1 MRGEFSFF
9 FFFFSSSLYH
19 LFGLIGWVSFARARL
34 RGPASSPREMPSRI
48 HGREKNGTCELT
60 FANRAFADF
69 VFGSLILHFFC
80 VNFIN

>member
-19 LFGLIGWVSFARARL
+19 LFGLIGLVSFARACADL
-34 RGPASSPREMPSRI
+34 RRVRERCLLKFVDV
-48 HGREKNGTCELT
+48 RKNGTCELT

>member
-9 FFFFSSSLYH
+9 FFFSSSFPSVWIDRLG
-19 LFGLIGWVSFARARL
+19 FFRARL
-34 RGPASSPREMPSRI
+34 CGPASSPREMPSRI

>member
-9 FFFFSSSLYH
+9 FFSSSLHH
-19 LFGLIGWVSFARARL
+19 LFGLIGWVSFARALARTCVESA
-34 RGPASSPREMPSRI
+34 RDAFSNSWTRK
-48 HGREKNGTCELT
+48 KNGTCELT

>member
-1 MRGEFSFF
+1 MRGEFCFF
-9 FFFFSSSLYH
+9 FFFFSSSFPSVWIDRLG
-19 LFGLIGWVSFARARL
+19 FFRARL
-34 RGPASSPREMPSRI
+34 RGPASSPREMPSRN